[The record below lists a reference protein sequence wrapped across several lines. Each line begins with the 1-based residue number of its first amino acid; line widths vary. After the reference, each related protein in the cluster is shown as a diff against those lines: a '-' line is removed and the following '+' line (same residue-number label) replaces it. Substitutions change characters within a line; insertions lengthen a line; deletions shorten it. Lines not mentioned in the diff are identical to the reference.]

1 MQVTGSQ
8 NSAFL
13 FFTPTPG
20 SRSSPSFA
28 EPQAK
33 IALTETPRSNK
44 RDILFDSVNKSSAGI
59 NSLEATGP
67 FSRLRAADA
76 VKILSQSSS
85 SQRLPIA
92 DGLEQTSR
100 FLELKRDR
108 LNDLKSTLQNLQ
120 SRVSR
125 LQGED
130 ALNFRSGKSS
140 KRGVVQ
146 VATGKNSPVTNFS
159 VRADRLAQVDVLV
172 SDAQTTGA
180 LGLSGSFFIN
190 GTKVTVESSDS
201 VFDIRNKINFG
212 EDQNHNGALDRAED
226 LNGNAVLE
234 TYSVAGSTFGPGVY
248 VNEDTDGDGA
258 LDPTEDS
265 NNNERLDGGS
275 AETKVVASVRENR
288 LVFTSL
294 TGSDTRIDLR
304 DEDDVLLALGFFESD
319 RKGNSVLRE
328 RQYDSGNPPVNL
340 NKSPESAQI
349 EVDGQP
355 VTSASNTFQN
365 VAEDTTLTVKQTS
378 ERQAEVRIF
387 IDASDVVSKIQ
398 TLFGQ
403 FNAAVI
409 TLNDL
414 LAQSRT
420 FQSDQQIQRIREHLV
435 ESPQEKTRQLN
446 QRNGNIDA
454 VRGKREYPGLIG
466 IDVQNTDKNR
476 VQEQTLSSVISA
488 LKSGGTPSIQSAER
502 TLIQRLTSIG
512 IKTLQDDTFVVDREK
527 LDRALNINS
536 EEVLDLLNNPEN
548 GILPLLDKQLNRIL
562 ESGPGDSASNRQA
575 NSLSSKIPNFIT
587 AKLRQ
592 FEESS
597 TLKRTTQTL
606 IAVA

>member
-1 MQVTGSQ
+1 
-8 NSAFL
+8 
-13 FFTPTPG
+13 
-20 SRSSPSFA
+20 
-28 EPQAK
+28 
-33 IALTETPRSNK
+33 
-44 RDILFDSVNKSSAGI
+44 
-59 NSLEATGP
+59 
-67 FSRLRAADA
+67 
-76 VKILSQSSS
+76 
-85 SQRLPIA
+85 
-92 DGLEQTSR
+92 
-100 FLELKRDR
+100 LKRDR

-454 VRGKREYPGLIG
+454 VRGKRENPGLIG

>member
-1 MQVTGSQ
+1 M
-8 NSAFL
+8 
-13 FFTPTPG
+13 
-20 SRSSPSFA
+20 
-28 EPQAK
+28 
-33 IALTETPRSNK
+33 
-44 RDILFDSVNKSSAGI
+44 
-59 NSLEATGP
+59 
-67 FSRLRAADA
+67 
-76 VKILSQSSS
+76 
-85 SQRLPIA
+85 
-92 DGLEQTSR
+92 
-100 FLELKRDR
+100 
-108 LNDLKSTLQNLQ
+108 
-120 SRVSR
+120 
-125 LQGED
+125 
-130 ALNFRSGKSS
+130 
-140 KRGVVQ
+140 
-146 VATGKNSPVTNFS
+146 
-159 VRADRLAQVDVLV
+159 
-172 SDAQTTGA
+172 
-180 LGLSGSFFIN
+180 
-190 GTKVTVESSDS
+190 
-201 VFDIRNKINFG
+201 
-212 EDQNHNGALDRAED
+212 
-226 LNGNAVLE
+226 
-234 TYSVAGSTFGPGVY
+234 
-248 VNEDTDGDGA
+248 
-258 LDPTEDS
+258 
-265 NNNERLDGGS
+265 
-275 AETKVVASVRENR
+275 
-288 LVFTSL
+288 
-294 TGSDTRIDLR
+294 
-304 DEDDVLLALGFFESD
+304 
-319 RKGNSVLRE
+319 RE

-454 VRGKREYPGLIG
+454 VRGKRENPGLIG